1 MINNNFLSSVRTIL
15 ITITV
20 LMFGLLGLATTVE
33 AATLSLSPSTGVYT
47 TGSTFTV
54 NVLVNTTG
62 QNVNAADGTL
72 SFNPREL
79 SVVSVTRA
87 SSIFNL
93 WTAEPTFSNSAGTV
107 SFSGGSPTG
116 YTGSAGRVMS
126 VTFRSLTSGTARVSM
141 TGGSVLA
148 ADGRGTN
155 VLTSMGGGT
164 YTLTAQETQPTPE
177 VVIEYVPPA
186 NTPAAPTV
194 RSDSHPDPEAWHTN
208 TTATLSWAVPADV
221 TQVRTLLNSNPT
233 SVPSRVY
240 ETPIRD
246 ITLEDLEQGVQ
257 YFHIQF
263 RNEDGWG
270 RVAHYRL
277 AVDSQKPE
285 SFTVALAEEADLT
298 SPVQTLT
305 LTAEDA
311 TSPVRRYLV
320 QIDGAEPYEF
330 IDTTGSST
338 LTLPTLEP
346 GYHTVIIEAFDAAG
360 NSLIGS
366 ISFTIL
372 AFDRPEF
379 VDYPEILNEGVVPVI
394 KGQTRP
400 RSVVEVS
407 IMTGTAEPQVYSV
420 TADENGIFTFI
431 PDTALTQGVYRLS
444 AIAIDQYGAQ
454 SERSDEISI
463 VVQLPGYMAIGS
475 FVVSILSVFVPLL
488 ALLVVLVLGGWY
500 VLMRWRR
507 LRRGVTRESKEA
519 LAILQ
524 REFTTLR
531 QTLTTESV
539 ALAASR
545 KANKLTKAESD
556 LIATLTAALDRAEDT
571 VEKEIEDV
579 TELVTN
585 IQK

>member
-1 MINNNFLSSVRTIL
+1 MSAVRHIFISGIL
-15 ITITV
+15 
-20 LMFGLLGLATTVE
+20 LMFGLLGFATAVD
-33 AATLSLSPSTGVYT
+33 AATLSISPSTGVYS

-54 NVLVNTTG
+54 NVLVNTTS

-164 YTLTAQETQPTPE
+164 YTLTAQETQPAPE

-194 RSDSHPDPEAWHTN
+194 RSSSHPDPDAWHTN
-208 TTATLSWAVPADV
+208 MTATLSWTLPADV
-221 TQVRTLLNSNPT
+221 TQVRTLLNTSPT
-233 SVPSRVY
+233 AVPSRVY
-240 ETPIRD
+240 ETPIRE
-246 ITLEDLEQGVQ
+246 ITLDDLEQGVQ

-285 SFTVALAEEADLT
+285 SFSVTLAEEADLT

-372 AFDRPEF
+372 AFDRPVF

-407 IMTGTAEPQVYSV
+407 VVTGTAEPQVYSV

-507 LRRGVTRESKEA
+507 LRKGVTRESKEA